1 MSDFPDASG
10 DFYDIHDYLIAGDRG
25 ILLQQGLSLDR
36 RLLLRV
42 GGPITRNYDCSEQQR
57 WQT

>member
-1 MSDFPDASG
+1 
-10 DFYDIHDYLIAGDRG
+10 
-25 ILLQQGLSLDR
+25 LLQQGLSLDR